1 MLTRRP
7 LLMAALAAPFAAP
20 ARAQTPAAV
29 PAADAAPTTAPA
41 PAPTTAPATPA
52 ATGAMAQLP
61 PTVTKNYPL
70 TPEGN
75 ARFLADYAARPD
87 VKKLTGGTLYRVL
100 HPSAKGA
107 IGPLGRGDSATCS
120 YRGWLIDGTV
130 FEQTKPGQPVAFTLS
145 VVIPGW
151 REALLKMKIGDLWE
165 LAIPSDQAYGVEG
178 RPGKIP
184 PNQTLVFVIS
194 LAAVAYAG

>member
-20 ARAQTPAAV
+20 ARAQTPT
-29 PAADAAPTTAPA
+29 PAAAPTAASDAAPTTTP
-41 PAPTTAPATPA
+41 TAPAAPA

-87 VKKLTGGTLYRVL
+87 AKKLTGGTLYRVL
-100 HPSAKGA
+100 HAAPKGA

-130 FEQTKPGQPVAFTLS
+130 FEQTKPGQPVPFTLS

-165 LAIPSDQAYGVEG
+165 LVIPSDQAYGVEG